1 MNVTPL
7 YGALLGLMF
16 FALSVRTLRLRRRLG
31 IAIGDSGNP
40 LMLRAMR
47 VHSNFAEYVPLCLV
61 LLYLVEAQGAGKL
74 LVHVLG
80 LALLLGRIFHAYGV
94 SQAKEDFRF
103 RVAGMTLTFL
113 VLILSSIALLG
124 SLAGLLAA

>member
-74 LVHVLG
+74 LVHALG
-80 LALLLGRIFHAYGV
+80 LALLLGRISHAYGV

-103 RVAGMTLTFL
+103 RVAGMLLTFS

-124 SLAGLLAA
+124 FWAGLVHA